1 MLTMTPVRIIAI
13 TILATL
19 FANADEIKTFGTD
32 KSPVAVQLVSETV
45 AIQPGKPFMVGL
57 RIKHDTGY
65 HTYWKNPGTVGLAT
79 AIEWKL
85 PDGFTAGSIQ
95 WPAPELS
102 KMGVY
107 TVWGY
112 EHDVLLMVKITPP
125 KNLEKSDGIQL
136 TANARW
142 MACARTCH
150 PGWGKLSITL
160 PVTTEKPATND
171 KWKKLFDKTRHQ
183 IPTKLT
189 GWKASARRDGKDYV
203 LALTRNSKSSHSI
216 DDLYFF
222 SDDGRIDSN
231 EPQPL
236 KRVGK
241 SLVLKL
247 KHTDLSALKPK
258 GNRMTGV
265 IFSKTGLL
273 PNDKA
278 NAYLIDVK
286 IDD

>member
-13 TILATL
+13 TILATS

-32 KSPVAVQLVSETV
+32 KSPVAVQLVSESV
-45 AIQPGKPFMVGL
+45 AIQPGKTFTVGL
-57 RIKHDTGY
+57 HIKHDAGY

-85 PDGFTAGSIQ
+85 PDGFTADPIQ
-95 WPAPELS
+95 WPTPELS

-112 EHDVLLMVKITPP
+112 EHDVLLMVEITPP
-125 KNLEKSDGIQL
+125 KNLKKSDVHL

-160 PVTTEKPATND
+160 PVTAKKTATND
-171 KWKKLFDKTRHQ
+171 KWKKVFDKTRNQ
-183 IPTKLT
+183 IPAKLT
-189 GWKASARRDGKDYV
+189 GWKASARRDGKDY
-203 LALTRNSKSSHSI
+203 LLSLTSTGKASHTI

-222 SDDGRIDSN
+222 SGDGRIDSN
-231 EPQPL
+231 EPQRL
-236 KRVGK
+236 KRDGK

-247 KHTDLSALKPK
+247 KHTDFSALKPE

-278 NAYLIDVK
+278 SAYLIDVK